1 MDRGF
6 IYVNSK
12 NLIHNLDAIEKN
24 VNKKLCL
31 VVKANAYGH
40 GISWAVNTAIKC
52 KIEWFAVA
60 SISEAIEVRNI
71 SKSVNI
77 LLLSEPSETEIEKV
91 VVNNIDLTVYN
102 QAFIKKLVESGSKI
116 NVHLKIDTGMHRI
129 GCEPEEFNNIYNL
142 INNSDLNLR
151 GICTHFPTAD
161 NNIEFTQEALE
172 KFKNTIREVDTSK
185 LVIHVDN
192 SASSFYNFDQL
203 FNLSR
208 IGIAA
213 YGIPITAK
221 KIELE
226 LLPTMEIKTRISNI
240 QKRKIG
246 ESVSYG
252 HAKILER
259 DSIIATAPIG
269 YADGYPWN
277 SFPDG
282 KVIISNSFCKL
293 IGRVTMDQILID
305 VTDIDAKINDEVVI
319 LGKSQNKSISI
330 EVQDIATWNR
340 TIPWEILTNMSKRLE
355 RVEVEY

>member
-1 MDRGF
+1 MDRGL

-102 QAFIKKLVESGSKI
+102 QAFINKLVESGSKI

-142 INNSDLNLR
+142 INDSDLNLR

-172 KFKNTIREVDTSK
+172 KFKNTIREVDTSE

-305 VTDIDAKINDEVVI
+305 ITDIDAKINDEVVI
-319 LGKSQNKSISI
+319 LGKSENKSISI
-330 EVQDIATWNR
+330 EVLDIATWNR

>member
-1 MDRGF
+1 MDRGL

-102 QAFIKKLVESGSKI
+102 QAFINKLVESGSKI

-142 INNSDLNLR
+142 INDSDLNLR

-172 KFKNTIREVDTSK
+172 KFKNTIREVDTSE

-319 LGKSQNKSISI
+319 LGKSENKSISI
-330 EVQDIATWNR
+330 EVLDIATWNR

>member
-102 QAFIKKLVESGSKI
+102 QAFINKLVESGSKI

-129 GCEPEEFNNIYNL
+129 GCEPEDFNNIYNL
-142 INNSDLNLR
+142 INDSDLNLR

-172 KFKNTIREVDTSK
+172 KFKNTIREVDTSE

-319 LGKSQNKSISI
+319 LGKSENKSISI
-330 EVQDIATWNR
+330 EVLDIATWNK

>member
-102 QAFIKKLVESGSKI
+102 QAFINKLVESGSKI

-142 INNSDLNLR
+142 INDSDLNLR

-172 KFKNTIREVDTSK
+172 KFKNTIREVDTSE

-319 LGKSQNKSISI
+319 LGKSENKSISI
-330 EVQDIATWNR
+330 EVLDIATWNK

>member
-24 VNKKLCL
+24 VKKKLCL

-91 VVNNIDLTVYN
+91 VINNIDLTVYN
-102 QAFIKKLVESGSKI
+102 QAFINKLVESGSKI

-142 INNSDLNLR
+142 INDSDLNLR

-172 KFKNTIREVDTSK
+172 KFKNTIREVDTSE

-319 LGKSQNKSISI
+319 LGKSENKSISI
-330 EVQDIATWNR
+330 EVLDIATWNK

>member
-1 MDRGF
+1 MDRGL

-102 QAFIKKLVESGSKI
+102 QAFINKLVESGSKI

-142 INNSDLNLR
+142 INDSDLNLR

-172 KFKNTIREVDTSK
+172 KFKNTIREVDTSE

-282 KVIISNSFCKL
+282 KVITSNSFCNL

-305 VTDIDAKINDEVVI
+305 VTDVEAKINDEVVI
-319 LGKSQNKSISI
+319 LGKSQNKNISI

-355 RVEVEY
+355 RVEVE

>member
-12 NLIHNLDAIEKN
+12 NLIHNLNTIEKN

-102 QAFIKKLVESGSKI
+102 QAFINKLVESGSKI

-142 INNSDLNLR
+142 INDSDLNLR

-172 KFKNTIREVDTSK
+172 KFKNTIREVDTSE

-319 LGKSQNKSISI
+319 LGKSENKSISI
-330 EVQDIATWNR
+330 EVLDIATWNR

>member
-91 VVNNIDLTVYN
+91 IVNNIDLTVYN

-129 GCEPEEFNNIYNL
+129 GCEPEDFNNIYNL
-142 INNSDLNLR
+142 INDSDLNLR

-172 KFKNTIREVDTSK
+172 KFKNTIREVDTSE

-319 LGKSQNKSISI
+319 LGKSENKSISI
-330 EVQDIATWNR
+330 EVLDIATWNK

>member
-12 NLIHNLDAIEKN
+12 NLIHNLNTIEKN

-40 GISWAVNTAIKC
+40 GISWAVNNAIKC
-52 KIEWFAVA
+52 NVEWFAVA

-71 SKSVNI
+71 SKAVNI

-91 VVNNIDLTVYN
+91 VENNIDLTVYN
-102 QAFIKKLVESGSKI
+102 QEFINKLIESGSKV

-129 GCEPEEFNNIYNL
+129 GCEPEDFYNIYNL
-142 INNSDLNLR
+142 IINSDLNLR

-161 NNIEFTQEALE
+161 NDIEFTQEALE
-172 KFKNTIREVDTSK
+172 KFKNLVREIDTAD
-185 LVIHVDN
+185 LFIHVDN
-192 SASSFYNFDQL
+192 SASSFYNYDQF

-213 YGIPITAK
+213 YGIPISAK
-221 KIELE
+221 NIELE

-252 HAKILER
+252 HAHMLER

-305 VTDIDAKINDEVVI
+305 ITDIDAKINDEVVI
-319 LGKSQNKSISI
+319 LGKSKNKSISI
-330 EVQDIATWNR
+330 EVEDIATWNK

-355 RVEVEY
+355 RVEVE

>member
-1 MDRGF
+1 MDRGL

-102 QAFIKKLVESGSKI
+102 QAFINKLVESGSKI

-129 GCEPEEFNNIYNL
+129 GCEPEESNNIYIL
-142 INNSDLNLR
+142 INDSDLNLR

-172 KFKNTIREVDTSK
+172 KFKNTIREVDTSE

-319 LGKSQNKSISI
+319 LGKSENKSISI
-330 EVQDIATWNR
+330 EVLDIATWNK

>member
-1 MDRGF
+1 MDRGL

-102 QAFIKKLVESGSKI
+102 QAFINKLVESGSKI

-142 INNSDLNLR
+142 INDSDLNLR

-172 KFKNTIREVDTSK
+172 KFKNTIREVDTSE

-319 LGKSQNKSISI
+319 LGKSENKSISI
-330 EVQDIATWNR
+330 EVLDIATWNK

>member
-1 MDRGF
+1 MDRGL

-102 QAFIKKLVESGSKI
+102 QAFINKLVESGSKI

-142 INNSDLNLR
+142 INDSDLNLR

-172 KFKNTIREVDTSK
+172 KFKNTIREVDTSE

-319 LGKSQNKSISI
+319 LGKSENKSISI
-330 EVQDIATWNR
+330 EVLDIATWNK

-355 RVEVEY
+355 RVEVE

>member
-12 NLIHNLDAIEKN
+12 NLIHNLNTIEKN

-52 KIEWFAVA
+52 NVEWFAVA

-71 SKSVNI
+71 SKAVNI

-91 VVNNIDLTVYN
+91 VENNIDLTVYN
-102 QAFIKKLVESGSKI
+102 KEFINKLIESGSKV

-129 GCEPEEFNNIYNL
+129 GCEPEDFYNIYNL
-142 INNSDLNLR
+142 IINSDLNLR

-161 NNIEFTQEALE
+161 NDIEFTQEALE
-172 KFKNTIREVDTSK
+172 KFKNLVREIDTAD
-185 LVIHVDN
+185 LLIHVDN
-192 SASSFYNFDQL
+192 SASSFYNYDQF

-213 YGIPITAK
+213 YGIPISAK
-221 KIELE
+221 NIELE

-252 HAKILER
+252 HAHILER

-305 VTDIDAKINDEVVI
+305 ITDIDAKINDEVVI
-319 LGKSQNKSISI
+319 LGKSKNKSISI
-330 EVQDIATWNR
+330 EVEDIATWNK

-355 RVEVEY
+355 RVEVE

>member
-142 INNSDLNLR
+142 INDSDLNLR

-172 KFKNTIREVDTSK
+172 KFKNTIREVDTSE

-319 LGKSQNKSISI
+319 LGKSENKSISI
-330 EVQDIATWNR
+330 EVLDIATWNR

-355 RVEVEY
+355 RVEVE

>member
-129 GCEPEEFNNIYNL
+129 GCEPEDFNNIYNL
-142 INNSDLNLR
+142 INDSDLNLR

-172 KFKNTIREVDTSK
+172 KFKNTIREVDTSE

-319 LGKSQNKSISI
+319 LGKSENKSISI
-330 EVQDIATWNR
+330 EVLDIATWNR

-355 RVEVEY
+355 RVEVE